1 VLGNLEGTLL
11 DAVRMGFLHSS
22 RARGRV
28 SAPLRAAA
36 DVRFV
41 GHSGDD
47 GGTLLHFEVPTF
59 GSVASEL
66 FQQRLLW
73 DDGPKPEDTAFELF
87 GAALHD
93 VATRRT
99 ESNRF
104 DPGMLRRIRTYQRIL
119 TRGIDRITM
128 PDTVAERRGQIDP
141 SVVIAASELYAVT
154 PAPRRLRVTGRLDVM
169 GASQGVLKLDIRPG
183 EIVTALWEGEEP
195 VESLREFF
203 NKDVVVEG
211 IGVFRPSGS
220 LLRVDADAI
229 AAASSQD
236 EFFRRVPSAVAQ
248 RDYHK
253 LARLKA
259 GEKSAYAQLRGSLP
273 GDETDEEFD
282 AAVAALR

>member
-1 VLGNLEGTLL
+1 
-11 DAVRMGFLHSS
+11 MGFLHSS

-28 SAPLRAAA
+28 PASLRAAA
-36 DVRFV
+36 EVRFL

-47 GGTLLHFEVPTF
+47 GATLLHFEVPTF

-73 DDGPKPEDTAFELF
+73 DDGPKPEETAFELF

-93 VATRRT
+93 VAARRI
-99 ESNRF
+99 ESNSF
-104 DPGMLRRIRTYQRIL
+104 DPGMLRRIRTYERIL
-119 TRGIDRITM
+119 SRGVNRITM
-128 PDTVAERRGQIDP
+128 PDTAVARRGEIDAD
-141 SVVIAASELYAVT
+141 VVVAASELYAVT
-154 PAPRRLRVTGRLDVM
+154 PSPRRLRVTGRLDVM
-169 GASQGVLKLDIRPG
+169 GASQGVLKLDVRAG
-183 EIVTALWEGEEP
+183 EIVTALWEGDEP
-195 VESLREFF
+195 VETLREFF
-203 NKDVVVEG
+203 NRDVVVEG

-229 AAASSQD
+229 APASSQD
-236 EFFRRVPSAVAQ
+236 EFFRRVPSAVVQ

-259 GEKSAYAQLRGSLP
+259 GEKPAYAQLRGSLP
-273 GDETDEEFD
+273 GDESDEEFD